1 MYNNTGNRCAQLYH
15 GYNCTGPSLTPTNL
29 CAVVLLLAS
38 FIVATVLGNLLIICS
53 IAFFKQLQ
61 TFPTTLAL
69 SLALSDFL
77 VGLVIMPF
85 AVMKTAYRCW
95 FCAGAFCNAH
105 HFLDYMFTNSSIF
118 HITCIAFERYVAISD
133 PLRYRARVTRKTMAA
148 MLLLCWLGSALF
160 SSPSLVSLLSKAVSG
175 GLIQRVRC
183 PDDCVFSV
191 YIGIQAV
198 IGISPYFISLVV
210 IVLVYGR
217 IYSIARR
224 QAQKVNS
231 EGSRRR
237 GQEEA
242 ACTDTLHK
250 WRAMRREHNATKT
263 LGVIIFFFLL
273 SWLPYNVTVI
283 VFEFVAYASDVYQV
297 TLWIGYISS
306 AFNPILYAC
315 FNRPFRTAFHRILRL
330 KVFTLAERD
339 FALSTVQNGGH

>member
-1 MYNNTGNRCAQLYH
+1 MYNNTSNPCAALYH
-15 GYNCTGPSLTPTNL
+15 GYNCTGPSLPPTNL
-29 CAVVLLLAS
+29 CAVVVLLSS
-38 FIVATVLGNLLIICS
+38 FIAATVLGNLLIICS

-95 FCAGAFCNAH
+95 FCASAFCNAH

-118 HITCIAFERYVAISD
+118 HITW
-133 PLRYRARVTRKTMAA
+133 KTMAA

-160 SSPSLVSLLSKAVSG
+160 SSPSLVSLMSKSASG

-183 PDDCVFSV
+183 PNDCVFSV

-224 QAQKVNS
+224 QAQKINS

-237 GQEEA
+237 GQDAAAASA
-242 ACTDTLHK
+242 ACTDALHK
-250 WRAMRREHNATKT
+250 WN
-263 LGVIIFFFLL
+263 
-273 SWLPYNVTVI
+273 NVTVI

-330 KVFTLAERD
+330 KVFTLADRD
-339 FALSTVQNGGH
+339 FAFSTA